1 MAAAEAD
8 VTDTTYRVFQ
18 QQDGSYAV
26 ELTQPGRLA
35 QLAVGFASE
44 AAASDWVAQ
53 DKRLRDAADPFTS
66 RRRGW

>member
-1 MAAAEAD
+1 

-18 QQDGSYAV
+18 QLDGSFAV

-35 QLAVGFASE
+35 QLAIGFATE

-53 DKRLRDAADPFTS
+53 DKRLRDAADPFMTS